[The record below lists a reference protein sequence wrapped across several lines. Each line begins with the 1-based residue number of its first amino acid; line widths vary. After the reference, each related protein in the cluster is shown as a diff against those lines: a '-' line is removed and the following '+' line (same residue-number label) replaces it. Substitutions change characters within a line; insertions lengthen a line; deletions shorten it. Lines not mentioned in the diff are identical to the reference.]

1 MTYEFEGKTEKD
13 AIEKAVAELNL
24 NADQFDVEILETQKK
39 SLFKSG
45 HVKIRVIVDDEDSG
59 MKSDENDASRPVSGK
74 LIPQDE
80 FEQKLVDFIRNII
93 ERMGYSASVDVF
105 FREDKK
111 IGIRLDSDS
120 SSILIGR
127 KGQNT
132 GVLILFVLDSHDIRI
147 MTGVGIE
154 GVLTDAQCSKIIHD
168 DMTPAFRAGQYGD
181 GLCLGA
187 LRIYEICT
195 DGEAPEELLSIR
207 SVTNRGEYGEDE
219 LTDAEIMGIIGV
231 FTGLFILIALIL
243 YWASVKRC
251 PKCGKRRAHATREQ
265 VLVAA
270 TYASAG
276 QGLRTYCCRNCG
288 NTFNVTFVIPRRQRT
303 VYVSGGG
310 RSGMGGFGGGGSW
323 GGGSTFGG
331 GAGGKW

>member
-59 MKSDENDASRPVSGK
+59 KKSDENEASRPVSGK

-127 KGQNT
+127 KGKNLDALQLLANVYAGHLGREDVRVILDT
-132 GVLILFVLDSHDIRI
+132 ENYRVRREENLVHLAYTSADKVRSTRLSVLLEPMNPYDRRIIHTTLNDISDIETKSEGEGLFKQVRI
-147 MTGVGIE
+147 M
-154 GVLTDAQCSKIIHD
+154 LKS
-168 DMTPAFRAGQYGD
+168 Y
-181 GLCLGA
+181 
-187 LRIYEICT
+187 
-195 DGEAPEELLSIR
+195 
-207 SVTNRGEYGEDE
+207 
-219 LTDAEIMGIIGV
+219 
-231 FTGLFILIALIL
+231 
-243 YWASVKRC
+243 
-251 PKCGKRRAHATREQ
+251 
-265 VLVAA
+265 
-270 TYASAG
+270 
-276 QGLRTYCCRNCG
+276 
-288 NTFNVTFVIPRRQRT
+288 
-303 VYVSGGG
+303 
-310 RSGMGGFGGGGSW
+310 
-323 GGGSTFGG
+323 
-331 GAGGKW
+331 